1 MQSHMKGHISS
12 VLLRFDLPSF
22 SLLLFLLLLGLTRVR
37 TDEPSVD
44 SPRIT
49 PYAVMSP

>member
-1 MQSHMKGHISS
+1 MQGHMKGHIRF
-12 VLLRFDLPSF
+12 VLLRFGLPSF
-22 SLLLFLLLLGLTRVR
+22 SLLLFLLLLLMRVR
-37 TDEPSVD
+37 THEPSVD